1 MANDLTAS
9 IYQAVSGGPDLVS
22 WFGRVP
28 SFHDAEILSLNL
40 RRKGESALC
49 VHGWIMTGEVGQD
62 GYIVLDKHAV
72 VTFTLEG
79 ILDLQLEGFSVQNV
93 IYGLVLRRAVDRPD
107 RRGYLSGNPLP
118 DDIEIELEHCYGLSG
133 LIRARSVAITF
144 EPGRPDGEEA

>member
-1 MANDLTAS
+1 
-9 IYQAVSGGPDLVS
+9 
-22 WFGRVP
+22 
-28 SFHDAEILSLNL
+28 
-40 RRKGESALC
+40 
-49 VHGWIMTGEVGQD
+49 MTGEVGQD
-62 GYIVLDKHAV
+62 GYIVHDKHAV